1 MTVSKRSRSASKRSK
16 FAAPSTQQ
24 ARSLRRRRAARPGP
38 GRPTAARVVA
48 INHAILVAAR
58 QEFGAAGYEAA
69 RIETIATAAG
79 VSKGT
84 LYDRYPTKQALLRAV
99 IAERVTAWSQDWEP
113 HSGPIPEDLRQRLKQ
128 RAHRLM
134 EYYCSGKLEL
144 LERLIA
150 GGPPGDELRRLRH
163 QSGHQRTIQVIA
175 QDIIDRT
182 RDEPIPAQAAIRLA
196 EALLGML
203 YGWWQAQ
210 QQSRRVTADE
220 AMAYADYAVDLLFDG
235 RAAWGN
241 TASVR

>member
-1 MTVSKRSRSASKRSK
+1 MSPRLTTKSKQRKSTRH
-16 FAAPSTQQ
+16 PS
-24 ARSLRRRRAARPGP
+24 RRRAARPGP
-38 GRPTAARVVA
+38 GRPTAARIVA

-58 QEFGAAGYEAA
+58 EEFGASGYEAA
-69 RIETIATAAG
+69 RIETIAANAG

-134 EYYCSGKLEL
+134 EFYCSGKLEL
-144 LERLIA
+144 LERLFA
-150 GGPPGDELRRLRH
+150 GGPSMDELLHMRH

-182 RDEPIPAQAAIRLA
+182 RDRPIQPQAAMRLA
-196 EALLGML
+196 ETLLGML

-210 QQSRRVTADE
+210 QQVRRVMREE
-220 AMAYADYAVDLLFDG
+220 ALAYADYAVDLLFDG
-235 RAAWGN
+235 HGAWTAAIPE
-241 TASVR
+241 